1 MSDKLDDLLKN
12 ALTPS
17 EEPGACLNKRIIQI
31 AKGDIT
37 MRKPFFKSARIAIA
51 AVAAVLAAG
60 SITTY
65 AAWKYLSMDEVA
77 KEVKNDKLA
86 EAFQGKDAIRIN
98 ESQTYGDYKV
108 TLLGSASGK
117 SLTKFYSNGIEHDD
131 RTYVVSAI
139 EKKDGSAMPKDVGAS
154 DFLVTPFI
162 KGEKPWQC
170 NIFYMNGGASTFVK
184 DGVLYCLS
192 EWDNYE
198 VFAKRGVYL
207 GVLDETFCD
216 NQSYN
221 FDEKTGEITRNEDY
235 KGLNALFVVPMDES
249 KADEEAADALL
260 EQWQKEAEGD
270 DEEDAS
276 ADENTDSSN
285 EEASF
290 EEDEK
295 WDIERIQKEAV
306 LIKNSVKTV
315 KADKDGMLYYS
326 YNWKGHE
333 GSWRVS
339 EDNLF
344 REGQTG
350 LSECFESTS
359 GSDVEVFVTFF
370 RNEDGTVTISLYHTK

>member
-198 VFAKRGVYL
+198 VFAK
-207 GVLDETFCD
+207 
-216 NQSYN
+216 
-221 FDEKTGEITRNEDY
+221 
-235 KGLNALFVVPMDES
+235 
-249 KADEEAADALL
+249 
-260 EQWQKEAEGD
+260 EGYIL
-270 DEEDAS
+270 AYWM
-276 ADENTDSSN
+276 
-285 EEASF
+285 
-290 EEDEK
+290 K
-295 WDIERIQKEAV
+295 
-306 LIKNSVKTV
+306 
-315 KADKDGMLYYS
+315 
-326 YNWKGHE
+326 H
-333 GSWRVS
+333 
-339 EDNLF
+339 
-344 REGQTG
+344 
-350 LSECFESTS
+350 
-359 GSDVEVFVTFF
+359 FVT
-370 RNEDGTVTISLYHTK
+370 TSHITLTKRQGKLPEMRIIKG